1 MKDVLKP
8 IKTDSLKEVFIARF
22 EELILSGKFA
32 IGRKLPSERELAQQ
46 LGVSRP
52 VVHEG
57 LVDLQTKGL
66 VSMRPRVGT
75 VVNDYRSEG
84 SLAILSSLIDYH
96 QGRFEPKLLESLLA
110 MRRLIEIE
118 TARLAAK
125 NRTREHLAALDA
137 IIQQEQ
143 RIDHGDIDTLT
154 ALDYA
159 FHHQIAM
166 ASANMV
172 YPLFLN
178 SFKEV
183 YTNLSAQ
190 FFSDP
195 RVAPAVK
202 DSHKK
207 IAEAITDKD
216 AEAASMIMAKILTH
230 GERHLKAVVARQ
242 GGKP

>member
-1 MKDVLKP
+1 MKDMLKP

-32 IGRKLPSERELAQQ
+32 IGQKLPSERDLAQQ

-66 VSMRPRVGT
+66 VTMKPRVGT
-75 VVNDYRSEG
+75 VVNDYRSQG
-84 SLAILSSLIDYH
+84 SLAILTSLIDYH
-96 QGRFEPKLLESLLA
+96 QGRFDPKLLDSLLA

-118 TARLAAK
+118 TARLAAR
-125 NRTREHLAALDA
+125 NRTKEHLIAFET
-137 IIQQEQ
+137 IIE
-143 RIDHGDIDTLT
+143 RERTVDHDEITTLT
-154 ALDYA
+154 AMDYA

-183 YTNLSAQ
+183 YTNLSHQ
-190 FFSDP
+190 FFTDP
-195 RVAPAVK
+195 QVAPVVK

-207 IAEAITDKD
+207 IAKAIADKD
-216 AEAASMIMAKILTH
+216 AEAAGGIMAKILTH
-230 GERHLKAVVARQ
+230 GEKHLKAVIARQ
-242 GGKP
+242 GGNP

>member
-1 MKDVLKP
+1 MKDMLKP
-8 IKTDSLKEVFIARF
+8 LKTDSLKEVFIARF

-32 IGRKLPSERELAQQ
+32 IGQKLPSERELSQQ

-66 VSMRPRVGT
+66 VSMKPRVGT
-75 VVNDYRSEG
+75 VVNDYRSQG
-84 SLAILSSLIDYH
+84 SLAILGSLIDYH
-96 QGRFEPKLLESLLA
+96 QGRFEPKLLDSLLA

-118 TARLAAK
+118 TARLAAR
-125 NRTREHLAALDA
+125 NRTREHLSVFEA
-137 IIQQEQ
+137 IIAQEAAVAP
-143 RIDHGDIDTLT
+143 DAIDTLT
-154 ALDYA
+154 GLDYA

-183 YTNLSAQ
+183 YTNLSHQ

-195 RVAPAVK
+195 AVAPVVK
-202 DSHKK
+202 DSHQR
-207 IAEAITDKD
+207 IAQAIADKD
-216 AEAASMIMAKILTH
+216 AQAASTIMAKILTH
-230 GERHLKAVVARQ
+230 GEKHLKAVVARQ

>member
-1 MKDVLKP
+1 MNDLLKP
-8 IKTDSLKEVFIARF
+8 LRTDSLKEVFIARF

-32 IGRKLPSERELAQQ
+32 IGQKLPSERDLAQQ

-66 VSMRPRVGT
+66 VSMKPRVGT
-75 VVNDYRSEG
+75 VVNDYRSQG
-84 SLAILSSLIDYH
+84 SLAILGSLIDYH
-96 QGRFEPKLLESLLA
+96 QGRLEPNLLESLLA

-118 TARLAAK
+118 TARLAAFH
-125 NRTREHLAALDA
+125 RTRAHLTAMKG
-137 IIQQEQ
+137 IIAQE
-143 RIDHGDIDTLT
+143 RAVNHDDIDTLT
-154 ALDYA
+154 ELDYA

-183 YTNLSAQ
+183 YVNLSHQ
-190 FFSDP
+190 FFTDP
-195 RVAPAVK
+195 QVAPVVK
-202 DSHKK
+202 DSHEK
-207 IAEAITDKD
+207 IARAIADKD
-216 AEAASMIMAKILTH
+216 AQAASAIMAKILTH
-230 GERHLKAVVARQ
+230 GERHLKAVVAGQ
-242 GGKP
+242 GGKS

>member
-1 MKDVLKP
+1 MKDMLKP

-32 IGRKLPSERELAQQ
+32 IGQKLPSERELAQQ

-137 IIQQEQ
+137 IIKQEQ
-143 RIDHGDIDTLT
+143 RIDHDDIDTLT
-154 ALDYA
+154 RLDYA

-183 YTNLSAQ
+183 YTNLSGQ

-202 DSHKK
+202 DSHKR
-207 IAEAITDKD
+207 IAQAIADKD

>member
-1 MKDVLKP
+1 MKDLLKP

-32 IGRKLPSERELAQQ
+32 IGQKLPSERELAQQ

-66 VSMRPRVGT
+66 VSMKPRVGT
-75 VVNDYRSEG
+75 VVNDYRSDG
-84 SLAILSSLIDYH
+84 SLAILGSLIDYH
-96 QGRFEPKLLESLLA
+96 QGHFEPKLLESLLA

-118 TARLAAK
+118 TARLAALH
-125 NRTREHLAALDA
+125 RTKEHLIALEG
-137 IIQQEQ
+137 IIAQE
-143 RIDHGDIDTLT
+143 RTLNHDDIDILT
-154 ALDYA
+154 ELDYA

-183 YTNLSAQ
+183 YVNLSHQ
-190 FFSDP
+190 FFTVP
-195 RVAPAVK
+195 QVAPVVK
-202 DSHKK
+202 DSHER
-207 IAEAITDKD
+207 IAQAIADKD
-216 AEAASMIMAKILTH
+216 AQAASTIMAKILTH
-230 GERHLKAVVARQ
+230 GEKHLKVVVAGQ